1 MWGRHMDPSLPLPP
15 GWLFSTYR
23 VYTKPSV
30 WALIPGK
37 KPELLEKN
45 REGPAQG
52 AVWAQGDGPPG
63 LSPRRLGGTASVTQ
77 VPSDHLLLLWDCCGR
92 AAAGSG
98 HPPWQPLPYLALL
111 KGQ

>member
-1 MWGRHMDPSLPLPP
+1 MGGGTWTPPCPGPLAVYPA
-15 GWLFSTYR
+15 LTL

-52 AVWAQGDGPPG
+52 AVWANGDGSPG
-63 LSPRRLGGTASVTQ
+63 LGPRRL
-77 VPSDHLLLLWDCCGR
+77 
-92 AAAGSG
+92 
-98 HPPWQPLPYLALL
+98 
-111 KGQ
+111 